1 MERVQGFDLNNTSQY
16 SSFDPVRG
24 IENVGSNAY
33 NFINSANPFPT
44 LARDTSHL
52 AGNARN
58 VLDRTYHDVE
68 NVADRSFD
76 TARNV
81 ADRSFDTARN
91 VADRS
96 FDDVRNVADRSFDDV
111 RNVADRSFDDVR
123 NFVRRTYDDLRQDVS
138 DVNYSDFY
146 ASDTGNTALRDSMQ
160 SPYLNSYLDIKN
172 PTNVLPIQSPPI
184 VSNNSAND
192 YNILFAIVILLVL
205 FIAWR
210 YWAM

>member
-16 SSFDPVRG
+16 SSFDPVRD

-44 LARDTSHL
+44 LAQDTSHL
-52 AGNARN
+52 ANDTRN

-68 NVADRSFD
+68 NVAGRSYD
-76 TARNV
+76 T
-81 ADRSFDTARN
+81 
-91 VADRS
+91 
-96 FDDVRNVADRSFDDV
+96 VRNVADRSYDTV
-111 RNVADRSFDDVR
+111 RNAANRSYDDIR
-123 NFVRRTYDDLRQDVS
+123 DFVRRTYDDLRQDVR

-146 ASDTGNTALRDSMQ
+146 ASDAGNTALRDSMQ

-184 VSNNSAND
+184 VASNAAND
-192 YNILFAIVILLVL
+192 YNILFAIVVLLVL